1 MEKLAKVPLLSELT
15 SEQRERVVR
24 TGRELGLQ
32 RGEVLFHEGER
43 AGGLFALLKGR
54 MKLVRYSPEGK
65 ELLLHLV
72 HPGQTFAEA
81 ALFGRETY
89 PATAEAAVASSL
101 WLFPRD
107 GLFGLMR
114 SSPELGLAMLASV
127 SQWTRR
133 LVNKLDLLTQRRVEE
148 RLAIF
153 LMARA
158 PQRPLRVG
166 DVIPLA
172 EPKNLIAAQIGT
184 APEVLS
190 RTFRRLQEAR
200 LIDVGGDGVSV
211 LDPLGLREL
220 ADWIGEEEP
229 GSDPPL

>member
-1 MEKLAKVPLLSELT
+1 MEQLAKVPLLSALT
-15 SEQRERVVR
+15 PEQRERVVR

-43 AGGLFALLKGR
+43 AAGLFALLEGR

-89 PATAEAAVASSL
+89 PATAQATVATRVWS
-101 WLFPRD
+101 FPRD
-107 GLFGLMR
+107 GLFQVMR
-114 SSPELGLAMLASV
+114 ASPELGLAMLAAV

-153 LMARA
+153 LTARA
-158 PQRPLRVG
+158 ARRPIERG
-166 DVIPLA
+166 DVIDLA

-200 LIDVGGDGVSV
+200 LVDAEGDGVRV
-211 LDPLGLREL
+211 LDPVGLREL

-229 GSDPPL
+229 GSDPLL